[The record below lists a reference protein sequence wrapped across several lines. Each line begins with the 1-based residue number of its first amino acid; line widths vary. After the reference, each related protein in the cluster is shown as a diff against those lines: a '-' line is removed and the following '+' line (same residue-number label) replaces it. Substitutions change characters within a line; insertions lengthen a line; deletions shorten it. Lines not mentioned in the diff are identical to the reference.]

1 MEERVAGMAA
11 SVIDDLEAI
20 KLHSERIV
28 GDLFEEGSDHGPA
41 GPSIPMAAPDT
52 GSSPRIPYST
62 HATLQFTYLLTRIV
76 KTSFVFAA
84 YS

>member
-1 MEERVAGMAA
+1 MAGMAA

-52 GSSPRIPYST
+52 GSSPNILYST
-62 HATLQFTYLLTRIV
+62 HAILQLKKKKKKKKKKIIFRSI
-76 KTSFVFAA
+76 
-84 YS
+84 

>member
-1 MEERVAGMAA
+1 VAGMAA

-52 GSSPRIPYST
+52 GSWPNSLNST
-62 HATLQFTYLLTRIV
+62 HATLQFLT
-76 KTSFVFAA
+76 FLMM
-84 YS
+84 